1 MAGFIDPN
9 LNQGSYGAPSN
20 MMPRVSSMPTTTVD
34 LTFKCSKLKDLD
46 YISKS
51 DPVAVIFDKINN
63 TWREIWRSER
73 LENNL
78 NPIWKN
84 KLTFDYRFEE
94 CQPIK
99 VEIYDWDTNDKSAK
113 GKLKD
118 QEFIGSCE
126 TTLAAIASAPQK
138 MFKAVL
144 RSKSNK
150 GAGTLSI
157 LAEEVTANKE
167 VVSLH
172 FAAKDLDKKDTF
184 GKSDAFMIISMSLP
198 VASGQANW
206 SKVLQTKVVKNSLN
220 PSWDSF
226 NISLKNLCNGDYER
240 SLKFDVYD
248 YDSSGDND
256 LIGSVPNI
264 VKTFLS
270 VFLIELFFTHRFLY
284 HHLLQVEGWHD

>member
-20 MMPRVSSMPTTTVD
+20 MMPTTTVD
-34 LTFKCSKLKDLD
+34 LTFKCTKLKDMD
-46 YISKS
+46 YMSKS

-63 TWREIWRSER
+63 NWREIWRSER

-78 NPIWKN
+78 NPVWKN

-94 CQPIK
+94 SQPMK

-113 GKLKD
+113 GKLND
-118 QEFIGSCE
+118 QDFIGRCE
-126 TTLAAIASAPQK
+126 TTMAAIVSAPQK
-138 MFKAVL
+138 MFTAVL

-150 GAGTLSI
+150 GSGTLSI
-157 LAEEVTANKE
+157 MAEEVTANKE

-184 GKSDAFMIISMSLP
+184 GKSDPFMIIWRSSK

-206 SKVLQTKVVKNSLN
+206 SKIHQTKVVKNTLN

-226 NISLKNLCNGDYER
+226 SISIKDLCNGDYER
-240 SLKFDVYD
+240 HLKFDVYD
-248 YDSSGDND
+248 WDSSGDND
-256 LIGSVPNI
+256 HIGSVQI
-264 VKTFLS
+264 LQKKYFYQTK
-270 VFLIELFFTHRFLY
+270 IIFTNRFL
-284 HHLLQVEGWHD
+284 HHLLLQIEGRHDGED